1 MPSPP
6 AEVILLEPFFKGSH
20 AAWARGYARRSRL
33 RVRLVTLEGIHWK
46 WRFHHSAM
54 HFAEILS
61 REFTPPSALLVSA
74 VTDAAALRGLLP
86 PAWAEVPIHLYF
98 HENQLTYPLPPG
110 EARDLHY
117 AWLQVQSCRAARSCV
132 FNSHFHKR
140 DFLGALP
147 AFLRSFPDHR
157 PLSLAGEIEKKS
169 RVVPP
174 GVETALFRKAREK
187 ARPGKGPLRILWN
200 HRWEADK
207 EPGLF
212 LEVLLS
218 LAREGL
224 PFQVVLAGAG
234 SEALD
239 PESEARVRAL
249 GERVV
254 HRGYAPR
261 EAYPELLASCH
272 VLVSTSR
279 HDFFG
284 ISVAEGMAAGL
295 LPLLPDRQNYPF
307 LLPPGPS
314 GEPGEKWKNLCLF
327 RAPGEL
333 AEKLRVLA
341 ERPARALEA
350 EEAMALR
357 ARAFDLAR
365 TARTMDSLLEE
376 GG

>member
-20 AAWARGYARRSRL
+20 AAWARGYSRRSRL

-46 WRFHHSAM
+46 WRFHHSAL

-61 REFTPPSALLVSA
+61 RESSPPSALLVSA
-74 VTDAAALRGLLP
+74 MTDAAALRGLLP

-117 AWLQVQSCRAARSCV
+117 AWLQVQSCRAARLCV
-132 FNSHFHKR
+132 FNSHFHKQ

-174 GVETALFRKAREK
+174 GVETALFREARER

-207 EPGLF
+207 EPRLF
-212 LEVLLS
+212 LEVLLG

-224 PFQVVLAGAG
+224 PFRVVLAGAG

-239 PESEARVRAL
+239 PESDALVRAL

-261 EAYPELLASCH
+261 EAYPRLLASCH
-272 VLVSTSR
+272 VLISTSR

-314 GEPGEKWKNLCLF
+314 GEPGEKWKSLCLF
-327 RAPGEL
+327 RDPEGL
-333 AEKLRVLA
+333 ARRLRLLA
-341 ERPARALEA
+341 KRPALALEA
-350 EEAMALR
+350 ELAMAAR

-365 TARTMDSLLEE
+365 TARMLDSLLEE
-376 GG
+376 GR